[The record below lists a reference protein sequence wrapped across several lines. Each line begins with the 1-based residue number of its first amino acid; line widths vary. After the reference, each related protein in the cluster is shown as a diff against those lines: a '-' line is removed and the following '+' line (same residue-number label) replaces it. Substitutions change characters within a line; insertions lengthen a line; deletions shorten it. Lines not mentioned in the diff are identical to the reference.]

1 MPDEVYINEPL
12 SSRIIMEILEEH
24 PNIKRIKCPTSL
36 YLRTSKKYLDALHKL
51 GVEVEPVIKSGRP
64 KKYGESEVKLIQ
76 KMLKNGSN
84 PSEISE
90 KLRLPIKTVYYLK
103 ETPLKRGRKPKYTLE
118 TEEEIRRL
126 HAEGLRVKEISER
139 LGIPLRTVYSIIKK

>member
-36 YLRTSKKYLDALHKL
+36 YLRTSKKYLDALRKL
-51 GVEVEPVIKSGRP
+51 GVEVEPVLKSGRP

-76 KMLKNGSN
+76 KMLNNGSN

-90 KLRLPIKTVYYLK
+90 KLHLPIKTVYYLK
-103 ETPLKRGRKPKYTLE
+103 ETPLKRGRKPKYTPE
-118 TEEEIRRL
+118 TEVEIRRL
-126 HAEGLRVKEISER
+126 HAEGLPVKEISER

>member
-1 MPDEVYINEPL
+1 
-12 SSRIIMEILEEH
+12 MEILEEH

-90 KLRLPIKTVYYLK
+90 KLHLPIKTVYYLK